1 MNGLDFEVKG
11 PNVTKK
17 AKARRRETDKIPL
30 DIIPRG
36 ILVIP
41 GHNSPSYN
49 ISSGGISSGSFREDF
64 VWVDYD
70 QGIVLDF
77 RCRTSIEFV
86 NESIYR
92 L

>member
-49 ISSGGISSGSFREDF
+49 ISSGGYRPAVLGRILFGWIMTRGLSWIFAVEHLSS
-64 VWVDYD
+64 
-70 QGIVLDF
+70 L
-77 RCRTSIEFV
+77 
-86 NESIYR
+86 
-92 L
+92 